1 MGTNFI
7 NLLLTTWRKYLKY
20 KFVKVG
26 LDVEFS
32 IAAYA
37 LIQPPW
43 LFTVTISKYSQV
55 HATQIVV
62 LLNRGT
68 PALVQENTQ
77 YLQYLHQHPQKA
89 SLKTEIFSTKNLNFQ
104 PNIYHFNCIAKTLY
118 CKYPKKTID
127 F

>member
-77 YLQYLHQHPQKA
+77 YLQYLHQHPQQ
-89 SLKTEIFSTKNLNFQ
+89 SILKNRNFFNKKFKFSTEYLSF
-104 PNIYHFNCIAKTLY
+104 
-118 CKYPKKTID
+118 
-127 F
+127 